1 MARFW
6 VGLALVVV
14 SAVVLL
20 ASRRGGG
27 ARAVP
32 IRPGATSV
40 PEWAERL
47 PRPRANAGVGAV
59 LLVIGL
65 GLVAS
70 SFVRIVPA
78 NTIGIPT
85 ILGKVGKP
93 LPAGFHLTV
102 PWTEITEFSTRTQE
116 LSMLRAPDEGDL
128 AKNDSVTVIAQGG
141 GSMAVDITVR
151 FSLAAD
157 QADELFK
164 LAGSIELVKDRFVR
178 PDAREVTRNVFGTY
192 TAEEGY
198 SSKRAE
204 ISAAIGAELATRLRP
219 RGVLIDSV
227 NVRDVG
233 PEQQVLD
240 AINSVLQTRN
250 EAARATEDQ
259 IKQVTEAETRKQVA
273 ALDKEATIT
282 KAEADGEAV
291 RIAAQAQADAN
302 AKVASSLTPALVEL
316 EIAKA
321 CADAIARSGATV
333 INVCAATGAGTTTGA
348 ASSVIVDGRAAPAGT
363 VTTG

>member
-1 MARFW
+1 
-6 VGLALVVV
+6 
-14 SAVVLL
+14 
-20 ASRRGGG
+20 
-27 ARAVP
+27 
-32 IRPGATSV
+32 
-40 PEWAERL
+40 
-47 PRPRANAGVGAV
+47 
-59 LLVIGL
+59 
-65 GLVAS
+65 
-70 SFVRIVPA
+70 
-78 NTIGIPT
+78 
-85 ILGKVGKP
+85 
-93 LPAGFHLTV
+93 
-102 PWTEITEFSTRTQE
+102 
-116 LSMLRAPDEGDL
+116 MLRASDEGDL
-128 AKNDSVTVIAQGG
+128 SKDDSVTVIAKGG

-151 FSLAAD
+151 FSLAAE

-204 ISAAIGAELATRLRP
+204 ISAAIGAELASRLSP

-233 PEQQVLD
+233 PEQQVLN

-282 KAEADGEAV
+282 KAEADAEALS
-291 RIAAQAQADAN
+291 IAARAQADAN
-302 AKVASSLTPALVEL
+302 SKVASSLTPALVEL

-333 INVCAATGAGTTTGA
+333 INVCGAGDGA
-348 ASSVIVDGRAAPAGT
+348 AAGSSSVVVDTRTAPSGTITAG
-363 VTTG
+363 